1 MELVD
6 FLRAR
11 YDEDAARQ
19 QDIWGQW
26 HHKDCEAVPQ
36 VLYPDRET
44 GACDCGVPARV
55 LAEVDAKRAVL
66 TECMYWYDKV
76 NASATEKYPQPDLGA
91 RFEVAMNVVR
101 ALAIEWRAHP
111 DFNPAWLSA

>member
-19 QDIWGQW
+19 QDTSGQW
-26 HHKDCEAVPQ
+26 HGRNCESLPD

-55 LAEVDAKRAVL
+55 LAEVDAKRRIVDLAAGML
-66 TECMYWYDKV
+66 
-76 NASATEKYPQPDLGA
+76 NAAKGDSEVDHYGGLSAAEDTLLLLA
-91 RFEVAMNVVR
+91 RPF
-101 ALAIEWRAHP
+101 RAHP
-111 DFNPAWLSA
+111 DFDPAWLED